1 MNITK
6 WSALQA
12 GLFLAAKRLVRILT
26 SFTTLGILGSAL
38 YGLLHGFWLMTA
50 PPMTAPFWLVWPLTS
65 PLWWMWTTRVSALV
79 VIVSVAIIVIAV
91 HREKQDRVSARNAQ
105 GADILVLLG
114 RFFARAFVG
123 ALSLFLGTVVLFMA
137 MYGFFFNFWLTSPPH
152 TTPLWFVWTTRVSA
166 IVMIVYYLWIMIMAG
181 RAKLLADANCATG
194 PEDSTGGRS

>member
-65 PLWWMWTTRVSALV
+65 PLWWMWTTRVMLQRVYEPHKATDEDVRTEAVQTAAMALRLLF
-79 VIVSVAIIVIAV
+79 SL
-91 HREKQDRVSARNAQ
+91 DRYEYKPCAQ
-105 GADILVLLG
+105 HAQTLNSSCG
-114 RFFARAFVG
+114 
-123 ALSLFLGTVVLFMA
+123 S
-137 MYGFFFNFWLTSPPH
+137 
-152 TTPLWFVWTTRVSA
+152 
-166 IVMIVYYLWIMIMAG
+166 
-181 RAKLLADANCATG
+181 
-194 PEDSTGGRS
+194 E